1 MIGQYVTAHGDVIAH
16 VNITHVMVEDGGE
29 YSCVVENR
37 AGRTV
42 HSARLNVY
50 GLPYIRLIPKV
61 TAVAGETMH
70 LKCPVAGYPIEEVH
84 WERGGRELPEDIR
97 QKVQL
102 DGSLIISPVQ
112 KKDDSGVYTCWAR
125 NKQGH
130 SARRS
135 GEVNVIGQYH
145 RRRSSPSFDKSFQ
158 ENRRR
163 SRSRQVHAKV
173 QTYKVLTLS
182 FSSAQDQSL
191 PLIHSV
197 AECRRSRFYHML
209 GH

>member
-1 MIGQYVTAHGDVIAH
+1 MVYIIFLCAIHFIRFMIGQYVTAHGDVIAH

-37 AGRTV
+37 AGKTV

-61 TAVAGETMH
+61 TAVAGETLH

-97 QKVQL
+97 QKVQV

-135 GEVNVIGQYH
+135 GEVSVIGQLINNEG
-145 RRRSSPSFDKSFQ
+145 SV
-158 ENRRR
+158 NLT
-163 SRSRQVHAKV
+163 SRF
-173 QTYKVLTLS
+173 S
-182 FSSAQDQSL
+182 FSKRLTGNGTSKKKRSF
-191 PLIHSV
+191 
-197 AECRRSRFYHML
+197 CREIVFKL
-209 GH
+209 V

>member
-29 YSCVVENR
+29 YACSVENR
-37 AGRTV
+37 AGKTT

-61 TAVAGETMH
+61 TAVAGESLH

-97 QKVQL
+97 QKVQP
-102 DGSLIISPVQ
+102 DGSLVIAPVQ

-135 GEVNVIGQYH
+135 GEVSVIGWLKAI
-145 RRRSSPSFDKSFQ
+145 FFLDF
-158 ENRRR
+158 
-163 SRSRQVHAKV
+163 
-173 QTYKVLTLS
+173 LTDL
-182 FSSAQDQSL
+182 FSSK
-191 PLIHSV
+191 
-197 AECRRSRFYHML
+197 RRIKENFRIIFTIINFNFQFRPK
-209 GH
+209 

>member
-37 AGRTV
+37 AGRSV

-61 TAVAGETMH
+61 TAVAGETLH

-97 QKVQL
+97 QKVQT

-135 GEVNVIGQYH
+135 GEVNVIGQYQLTICGEKCF
-145 RRRSSPSFDKSFQ
+145 RKSF
-158 ENRRR
+158 RRNVSFLSFQPSTR
-163 SRSRQVHAKV
+163 SRLAWSFLWLQ
-173 QTYKVLTLS
+173 S
-182 FSSAQDQSL
+182 FSSYT
-191 PLIHSV
+191 
-197 AECRRSRFYHML
+197 RKKK
-209 GH
+209 